1 MRSTFITN
9 KKLGSFFTPECT
21 VELNLDGVLG
31 SGSIPSEIGLLANL
45 TQLGLQGQI
54 GLGGNY
60 DTIRQGFSGSIPSE
74 IGMLS
79 MLGTCHKPSFSC
91 PISHADLTKLYC

>member
-1 MRSTFITN
+1 MHSYSSLI
-9 KKLGSFFTPECT
+9 KLGSLFYTWTT
-21 VELNLDGVLG
+21 VELKLNGVLG

-60 DTIRQGFSGSIPSE
+60 DTLRQGFSGPIPSE

-79 MLGTCHKPSFSC
+79 KLGTCHKPSFIN
-91 PISHADLTKLYC
+91 PISHADLTTFYC